1 MLLTIIMILMQS
13 VSPPVSS
20 ASGTSISVLEQA
32 DRNSYILGPGDVVTV
47 VIEGGCTEALLVAGV
62 LPWTGCRI
70 GSDGYLSVSGI
81 GAVDVD
87 GLTIEQAQYALQR
100 MVSRFYP
107 SLNITLSLSEPR
119 LLRVSIRGMVDAPG
133 TYVMT
138 SFDRVSDLVKEAGGI
153 SAYGSRIGK
162 LYTAAGNTLE
172 VNLHIVHLTG
182 SPVSDPFL
190 SNGISVL
197 FETCKNPV
205 YLLRTSMVYLAAETD
220 VPENISSV
228 ETWEL
233 GSYDSFESLVNRMG
247 GLPGNVNMSE
257 TRIVRN
263 NSHFPV
269 WADSVGIIQQLILP
283 GDTILLVMMN
293 DSITVAGAVIRP
305 GSVIYRPENTV
316 SNYIVAAGGLLPDA
330 GSHISIFRN
339 GKEYETDEY
348 VEDLTL
354 LPGDGINVGYNW
366 FTRNSGLISI
376 LGTAVSIGIT
386 VYAISK

>member
-1 MLLTIIMILMQS
+1 MLLTIIIILVQS

-20 ASGTSISVLEQA
+20 ASGISISVLEQV
-32 DRNSYILGPGDVVTV
+32 DRNSYVLGPGDVVTV

-100 MVSRFYP
+100 TVSRFYP

-119 LLRVSIRGMVDAPG
+119 MLRAGIRGLVNEPG
-133 TYVMT
+133 TYILT
-138 SFDRVSDLVKEAGGI
+138 SLDRVSDLVTEAGGI
-153 SAYGSRIGK
+153 SAYGSRMGK
-162 LYTAAGNTLE
+162 LYTAAGDTLE
-172 VNLHIVHLTG
+172 VDLHISSETG
-182 SPVSDPFL
+182 FHAADPFL
-190 SNGISVL
+190 TNNASVV
-197 FETCKNPV
+197 FDVCTNPV
-205 YLLRTSMVYLAAETD
+205 FLLRSDLIYPATLDEI
-220 VPENISSV
+220 PERIHSF

-233 GSYDSFESLVNRMG
+233 APYDNFESLVVRMG
-247 GLPGNVNMSE
+247 GLPGNVNLSE

-283 GDTILLVMMN
+283 GDTILLVMMS
-293 DSITVAGAVIRP
+293 DSIIVAGAVSNP
-305 GSVIYRPENTV
+305 GSVAYRPESTV
-316 SNYIVAAGGLLPDA
+316 LNYIVAAGGLSNEA
-330 GSHISIFRN
+330 GANISIYRN
-339 GKEYETDEY
+339 GNEFEPGKS
-348 VEDLTL
+348 VENLTL

-366 FTRNSGLISI
+366 FSRNRDLISFF
-376 LGTAVSIGIT
+376 GTIASIGVT

>member
-32 DRNSYILGPGDVVTV
+32 DRNSYMLGPGDVVTV

-162 LYTAAGNTLE
+162 LYTTAGDTLE
-172 VNLHIVHLTG
+172 VDLHISSGTG
-182 SPVSDPFL
+182 FNVADPFL
-190 SNGISVL
+190 TNNASVV
-197 FETCKNPV
+197 FDVCTNPV
-205 YLLRTSMVYLAAETD
+205 FLLRTELVFPATPDEI
-220 VPENISSV
+220 PERIHSF

-233 GSYDSFESLVNRMG
+233 APYDNFESLVVRMG
-247 GLPGNVNMSE
+247 GLPGNVNLSE

-269 WADSVGIIQQLILP
+269 WADSAGILQQLILP
-283 GDTILLVMMN
+283 GDTILLVMMKN
-293 DSITVAGAVIRP
+293 SINVAGAVNSP
-305 GSVIYRPENTV
+305 GCVVYRPENTV

-339 GKEYETDEY
+339 GKEYETDGS

-354 LPGDGINVGYNW
+354 LPGDGINIGYNW
-366 FTRNSGLISI
+366 FSRNSGLISI